1 MRDSLKSNNNWN
13 VDNCRTAG
21 LLIVTQQLEI
31 SSKPLYYWHIDYS
44 NLNFWISEWVWLI
57 WVIHY
62 AAIIFAIRI
71 VTCCPIWFLTAA
83 YFFYGWVLSSALVL
97 CEQSICCSHTGLDLE
112 ALQVWNGPP
121 ASGLHLTINLCVL
134 VDWLSQDK
142 DWSEVKGYNFSHE
155 ISGFHFANWS
165 CLQVQTV
172 SCALCMFL

>member
-1 MRDSLKSNNNWN
+1 MTFFFSS
-13 VDNCRTAG
+13 RTAG

-31 SSKPLYYWHIDYS
+31 SSKPLYYWYIDYS

-57 WVIHY
+57 WVTHY

-71 VTCCPIWFLTAA
+71 VTCCPIFDFSLLHISFMVEFWTRP
-83 YFFYGWVLSSALVL
+83 WVKVL
-97 CEQSICCSHTGLDLE
+97 CEQSICCSHMGLDLE

-121 ASGLHLTINLCVL
+121 VSGLHLTINLCVL

-142 DWSEVKGYNFSHE
+142 DWSEVKGYNVSHE

>member
-31 SSKPLYYWHIDYS
+31 SSKPLYYWYIDYS
-44 NLNFWISEWVWLI
+44 NLNFWMGLI
-57 WVIHY
+57 NLSHPL
-62 AAIIFAIRI
+62 
-71 VTCCPIWFLTAA
+71 CCNHFCYKNSYMLSYIWFLTAA
-83 YFFYGWVLSSALVL
+83 YFFYGWVLNSALVL